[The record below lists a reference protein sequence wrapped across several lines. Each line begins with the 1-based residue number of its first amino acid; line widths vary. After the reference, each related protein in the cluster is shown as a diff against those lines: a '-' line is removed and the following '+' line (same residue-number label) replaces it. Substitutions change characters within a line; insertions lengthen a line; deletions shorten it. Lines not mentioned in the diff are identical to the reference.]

1 MKTTIIK
8 DSEIQDVKNHIVGIA
23 MLSFGMEKY
32 RIQEGYAEWKLL
44 ELANDIANELE
55 KTDFIERAIVEGD
68 FLVECV
74 QGKVD
79 EYIKENK

>member
-23 MLSFGMEKY
+23 MLNFGMEKY